1 MKKIGLMLC
10 AAVIGMT
17 VASCGS
23 SKKVVDNGNEAAACA
38 QCMSTKQALRAEG
51 SFLAAY
57 ENQVP
62 KAKQAAANNARQE
75 LARMMQ
81 VTVESVIEDYSSTYI
96 DGDAQDFRQSLKD
109 LSRTVVSQTVKG
121 AVPAIPGWSE
131 KMKSGTMYYV
141 CLEVSADSVIEAI
154 NEKVSA
160 DSKLR
165 TDFEYE
171 KFKKVFDQEMEKLA
185 E

>member
-1 MKKIGLMLC
+1 MLC
-10 AAVIGMT
+10 AAIIGMT
-17 VASCGS
+17 VISCGS
-23 SKKVVDNGNEAAACA
+23 SKKVAKEEEKACE

-57 ENQVP
+57 ENQIP

-81 VTVESVIEDYSSTYI
+81 VKVESVIEDYSSTYV

-109 LSRTVVSQTVKG
+109 LSRTVVDQTVNG
-121 AVPAIPGWSE
+121 AVPAAPGWTE
-131 KMKSGTMYYV
+131 KMKSGTMYHV
-141 CLEVSADSVIEAI
+141 CLEINADNVLEAI
-154 NEKVSA
+154 KDKVSA

-171 KFKKVFDQEMEKLA
+171 KFKQVFDQEMQKMA

>member
-1 MKKIGLMLC
+1 MKKLGLILC
-10 AAVIGMT
+10 VAIVGMT
-17 VASCGS
+17 VISCGS
-23 SKKVVDNGNEAAACA
+23 SKKIVKEEEKACA

-57 ENQVP
+57 ESQVP
-62 KAKQAAANNARQE
+62 KAKQAASNNARQE
-75 LARMMQ
+75 LARMIE
-81 VTVESVIEDYSSTYI
+81 VTMNSVIEDYSSTYV

-109 LSRTVVSQTVKG
+109 LSRTVVQQVVKG
-121 AVPAIPGWSE
+121 AVPAVPGWTE

-141 CLEVSADSVIEAI
+141 CLEISSDNVLESLKD
-154 NEKVSA
+154 KVSA

-171 KFKKVFDQEMEKLA
+171 KFKQVYEEEMQKLA

>member
-1 MKKIGLMLC
+1 MKKFGLLLC
-10 AAVIGMT
+10 AAIIGMT
-17 VASCGS
+17 VVSCGS
-23 SKKVVDNGNEAAACA
+23 SKKVAANDGEEKACA

-57 ENQVP
+57 ENQIP

-81 VTVESVIEDYSSTYI
+81 VVVESVIEDYSSTYI

-109 LSRTVVSQTVKG
+109 LSRTVVNQTVKG
-121 AVPAIPGWSE
+121 AVSAVPGWSE

-141 CLEVSADSVIEAI
+141 CLEVNADNLVEEI
-154 NEKVSA
+154 NQKVSA

-171 KFKKVFDQEMEKLA
+171 KFKQVFDKEMDKLA